1 MKVRRSAKR
10 ELGTALGEFDE
21 VRAIEAESRMRDR
34 VKALKSRG
42 FEKTRDLPLGIVIE
56 RQRSQTVYKAI
67 SAALKEA
74 SIVQGSSRISV
85 GGFPVLVRKQ
95 DAEKA
100 TEIILEVLKKSKHAK
115 SGEADL
121 ERRFWLYKR

>member
-1 MKVRRSAKR
+1 
-10 ELGTALGEFDE
+10 
-21 VRAIEAESRMRDR
+21 MRDR